1 MKRDKIPLNWVEI
14 VSALVILIISAACPT
29 WEEFRAENPFHAVLA
44 AILIVVMVWAI
55 WGLTE
60 RRELDTEGI
69 HCLRFGREVKFLRWD
84 QIQQLGILRKER
96 QHRRGI
102 SQLFLVVI
110 PKGIEPFAPN
120 MESGCGY
127 LSRNRLQILTEQIKY
142 APIFETYYGPLDF
155 DVRNYSRK

>member
-14 VSALVILIISAACPT
+14 VSALVIIAISAAILS
-29 WEEFRAENPFHAVLA
+29 WEEFRTENPFHALLA
-44 AILIVVMVWAI
+44 VILIAVMLWAL

-60 RRELDTEGI
+60 RRELDAEGI
-69 HCLRFGREVKFLRWD
+69 HRLRFGREIKFLRWD
-84 QIQQLGILRKER
+84 QIQQLGILRQER

-110 PKGIEPFAPN
+110 PKGVEPFAPN

-127 LSRNRLQILTEQIKY
+127 LSRNRRQILTEQIKY
-142 APIFETYYGPLDF
+142 APMFETYYGPLDF
-155 DVRNYSRK
+155 DVRNYSRR